1 MFRKTHGDDPNKLLF
16 LDVDGVLNSSA
27 FYKYS
32 KQYKSDKVKNPWH
45 ARQYDL
51 KKLDLL
57 KEIHDK
63 TKCTI
68 VMSSSWRSFYFD
80 PSSKSRMGDGCMSL
94 KRDLKKRKIAIRYKT
109 SNNYDKDEYTKQLR
123 VEWIKAEDGTWYTQ
137 FKDTGEAC
145 PGITKFYERGYQINE
160 FLQKWKKRYP
170 KVKFAVLDDD
180 SGDLILFGD
189 NFVHTSWYG
198 DSEDV
203 CGLTSK
209 HVEKCIELLNGKSD

>member
-32 KQYKSDKVKNPWH
+32 KQYKRDKITHRHSAK
-45 ARQYDL
+45 QYDL

-68 VMSSSWRSFYFD
+68 VMSSSWRVFYFN
-80 PSSKSRMGDGCMSL
+80 PSSRSRMGGGCMDL
-94 KRDLKKRKIAIRYKT
+94 KRDLKRRKIIIRYKT
-109 SNNYDKDEYTKQLR
+109 SGNYDEEEYARQNK
-123 VEWIKAEDGTWYTQ
+123 VEWIENEDGTFNTV
-137 FKDTGEAC
+137 FKDTNEPC

-160 FLQKWKKRYP
+160 FLQKWKRRYP
-170 KVKFAVLDDD
+170 NVKFCILDDD
-180 SGDLILFGD
+180 CGDLVLFGE
-189 NFVHTSWYG
+189 NFVHTLWYG
-198 DSEDV
+198 ENEDE
-203 CGLTSK
+203 CGLTKES
-209 HVEKCIELLNGKSD
+209 VQKCITLLNK